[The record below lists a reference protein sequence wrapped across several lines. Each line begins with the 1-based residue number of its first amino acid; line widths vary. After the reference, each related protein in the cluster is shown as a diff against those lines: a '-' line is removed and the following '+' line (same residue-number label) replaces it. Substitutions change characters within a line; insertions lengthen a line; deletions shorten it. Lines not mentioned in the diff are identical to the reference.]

1 MLYAAKFLTSKT
13 TWCNL
18 KGDMGKAQPIYK
30 KEAEPNAPIN
40 IGDKALDNLKF
51 IRETM
56 ERSANFTAIPGYG
69 GALMGVTA
77 IGAAIIA
84 HNQPTIREW
93 LITWLVEA
101 CLAFVIGIFAMWQKA
116 KNAGDSLASAPARKF
131 ALAFSP
137 PLVAGIILTFLFYYR
152 NFFPFLPTVW
162 LTLYGTAVVTGGA
175 YSVKIVPIIGWLFIL
190 LGFVSAFAD
199 SRHGNLLMAAGFGVL
214 QIVFGLIV
222 ARRYGG

>member
-1 MLYAAKFLTSKT
+1 
-13 TWCNL
+13 
-18 KGDMGKAQPIYK
+18 MGKVHTLYK
-30 KEAEPNAPIN
+30 EDSEPKTPVN
-40 IGDKALDNLKF
+40 IGDKAFDNLRF

-56 ERSANFTAIPGYG
+56 ERSAHFTAIPGYG

-84 HNQPTIREW
+84 QNQPTIREW

-101 CLAFVIGIFAMWQKA
+101 VLAVCIGMFAMWQKA
-116 KNAGDSLASAPARKF
+116 KNAGDSLVSAPARKF

-137 PLVAGIILTFLFYYR
+137 PLVAAIILTSLLYFKSLFA
-152 NFFPFLPTVW
+152 FMPTVW

-175 YSVKIVPIIGWLFIL
+175 YSVKIVPVVGWLFIA
-190 LGFVSAFAD
+190 LGLASVFLD
-199 SRHGNLLMAAGFGVL
+199 PGYGNWLMGAGFGVL